1 MAAGRLR
8 PARPDVAVCLPASAA
23 SSPRDAAQP
32 GEAFRHPVQRGAGDH
47 QQAEP
52 ADQREQRGRDPG
64 GDRRDQRGRGEEADE
79 AAGGLIA
86 PAPSAG
92 DGVPCAMCTR
102 PSAPTISARP
112 ADDDPPGLRV
122 PVRVPQVTPGEQGEQ
137 DRQQPG
143 HRAEP
148 AADHVG
154 HQPAGDIVHD
164 ATRWWPRRPRPR
176 RGRRGRRR
184 PCGASGPG
192 RRRCGPGPARR
203 SRPRARPASTG
214 RRWPGQATRTGSGT
228 RCWTAAGAAGARP
241 AALVRRRGC
250 APSAACPCPGRR
262 PGVAAGP
269 GARRGAR
276 GPWPGGRTALR
287 ACAALRHTALR
298 PTSLGDTG
306 RHDDHG
312 NQYSRIRAKDTPRVS
327 RSA

>member
-8 PARPDVAVCLPASAA
+8 PARPDVAVLSPASAA
-23 SSPRDAAQP
+23 SSAADAAQP
-32 GEAFRHPVQRGAGDH
+32 GEAFRHPVQRGARDH

-79 AAGGLIA
+79 APGRL
-86 PAPSAG
+86 
-92 DGVPCAMCTR
+92 DR
-102 PSAPTISARP
+102 PRAVGRRRGAVRDVHQAEHAHGQRQP

-154 HQPAGDIVHD
+154 HQLAGDIVHVPPGGGGD
-164 ATRWWPRRPRPR
+164 DHGRAEEGEAEPSLRCIGSRSAALRPRPR
-176 RGRRGRRR
+176 AAKPAAWATSIHSAGE
-184 PCGASGPG
+184 GPG
-192 RRRCGPGPARR
+192 EPPEQDQERVGGRL
-203 SRPRARPASTG
+203 RPLRPA
-214 RRWPGQATRTGSGT
+214 
-228 RCWTAAGAAGARP
+228 P
-241 AALVRRRGC
+241 AALVPAPALRRLAL
-250 APSAACPCPGRR
+250 APAGR

-287 ACAALRHTALR
+287 ACAALRHTAL
-298 PTSLGDTG
+298 
-306 RHDDHG
+306 
-312 NQYSRIRAKDTPRVS
+312 
-327 RSA
+327 